1 MDGNE
6 QDKRLAMYRNLK
18 QSMLADLSN
27 ASQSEQKAKMDE
39 INKKILA
46 LEKVKKERD
55 QRDQIQRE
63 TIEQARKDQ

>member
-1 MDGNE
+1 
-6 QDKRLAMYRNLK
+6 
-18 QSMLADLSN
+18 MLADLSN